1 MKRRMDQIL
10 ELFQELLEVDGYNAD
25 DIERVRQS
33 LHEIKPLTALGTLSY
48 MHHFTQRLHATRLVE
63 AAV

>member
-10 ELFQELLEVDGYNAD
+10 ELFQELLEADGHDAD
-25 DIERVRQS
+25 DIELVRQS